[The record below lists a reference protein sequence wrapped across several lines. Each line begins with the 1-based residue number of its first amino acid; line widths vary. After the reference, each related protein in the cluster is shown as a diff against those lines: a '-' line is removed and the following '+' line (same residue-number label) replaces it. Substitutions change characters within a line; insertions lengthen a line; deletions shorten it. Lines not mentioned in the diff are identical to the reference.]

1 MINGSQLI
9 SCIIFPMCHFRI
21 FIDTIVSSLGGNL
34 QGTCFYCIRSK
45 NQYLLTH
52 FRCYQVWESPVTGWH
67 KFDTS
72 NSNISQ
78 FKHLLTVVK
87 RYNLSAKPRYF
98 FYRKHNS
105 SKNCILMDIRFQYS
119 TTLIDFHLDIF
130 MGINLFT
137 MKYCMIHYNF
147 SYFIHFQ

>member
-1 MINGSQLI
+1 MIHGSELI
-9 SCIIFPMCHFRI
+9 SCIIFPMCHFLV

-34 QGTCFYCIRSK
+34 QEFCFYYISSK

-52 FRCYQVWESPVTGWH
+52 IRCYQVWESPVTGWH

-87 RYNLSAKPRYF
+87 WNNLSVKPRYI
-98 FYRKHNS
+98 FYRKYIS

-119 TTLIDFHLDIF
+119 TFDHK
-130 MGINLFT
+130 FT
-137 MKYCMIHYNF
+137 IYRFPMKLKILPLYL
-147 SYFIHFQ
+147 

>member
-1 MINGSQLI
+1 MIHGSQLI
-9 SCIIFPMCHFRI
+9 SCIIFPMCHFLV
-21 FIDTIVSSLGGNL
+21 FIDTIVSSLEGNL
-34 QGTCFYCIRSK
+34 QEFCFYCIRCK

-87 RYNLSAKPRYF
+87 RNNLSAKPRYI
-98 FYRKHNS
+98 FYRKHIS
-105 SKNCILMDIRFQYS
+105 SKHCILMDIRFQYS
-119 TTLIDFHLDIF
+119 TYYVL
-130 MGINLFT
+130 
-137 MKYCMIHYNF
+137 KWF
-147 SYFIHFQ
+147 SFRYIYRNSFVFNEV